1 MNPISTVIT
10 KKCYVCG
17 QEKPISEFY
26 RRSTSRDKHMGI
38 CKSCLRNYVP
48 LKRQNTKP
56 RKVNKRV
63 SQLAA
68 ALHFAQQH
76 GMVDVT
82 ACIKAVRSGKWDDFQ
97 EVG

>member
-38 CKSCLRNYVP
+38 CKSCLRKYVP
-48 LKRQNTKP
+48 LKKCNTKP
-56 RKVNKRV
+56 REVNARI

-68 ALHFAQQH
+68 ILHLAQLQQ
-76 GMVDVT
+76 GTVDVA
-82 ACIKAVRSGKWDDFQ
+82 ACMKAVREGINTRW
-97 EVG
+97 